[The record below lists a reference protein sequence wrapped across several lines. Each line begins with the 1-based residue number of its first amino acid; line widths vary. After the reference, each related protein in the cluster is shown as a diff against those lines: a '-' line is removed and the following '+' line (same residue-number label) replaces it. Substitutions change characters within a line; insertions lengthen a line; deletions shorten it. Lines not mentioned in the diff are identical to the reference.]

1 MLRVRTLMSL
11 NTIGLSR
18 TNTLSAL
25 APAVDRYV
33 RETYCELLK
42 LPVPQRFY
50 DLLNAYDEKRKS
62 SYSNRGSLTHGTAIQ
77 AEPEGANC

>member
-1 MLRVRTLMSL
+1 MNL
-11 NTIGLSR
+11 NIIELSR
-18 TNTLSAL
+18 SNTFSAL

-50 DLLNAYDEKRKS
+50 DLLNSYEEQRKS
-62 SYSNRGSLTHGTAIQ
+62 SYSNRGSLTHGTTVQ
-77 AEPEGANC
+77 AEPEIVPRGVV

>member
-1 MLRVRTLMSL
+1 MSL

-18 TNTLSAL
+18 TNTLPAL

-33 RETYCELLK
+33 REAYCELLN

-62 SYSNRGSLTHGTAIQ
+62 SYLNRGSLTHGTTIQ
-77 AEPEGANC
+77 AEPESVDC

>member
-1 MLRVRTLMSL
+1 MSL

-42 LPVPQRFY
+42 LPVPERFY
-50 DLLNAYDEKRKS
+50 DLLNASEEKLKS
-62 SYSNRGSLTHGTAIQ
+62 SHSNRGSLTHGTTVQ
-77 AEPEGANC
+77 AEPEGADC

>member
-1 MLRVRTLMSL
+1 MSL

-18 TNTLSAL
+18 TNTLTAL

-50 DLLNAYDEKRKS
+50 DLLNSYDEKLKS
-62 SYSNRGSLTHGTAIQ
+62 FTQTREA
-77 AEPEGANC
+77 